1 MDPVQ
6 FVILLISIIVTAAI
20 LVIGFQVF
28 QLLKDL
34 RISLH
39 KMNRIL
45 DDTGDITESVKQP
58 ISSISNLTS
67 GIQAGI
73 GIVEKFA
80 NRKK

>member
-20 LVIGFQVF
+20 LVIGYQVY
-28 QLLKDL
+28 QLLKDI
-34 RISLH
+34 RKSLH

-45 DDTGDITESVKQP
+45 DDTGDITESVKKP
-58 ISSISNLTS
+58 VSSLANLTS

-73 GIVEKFA
+73 GIIEKFA
-80 NRKK
+80 NRK

>member
-6 FVILLISIIVTAAI
+6 FIILLISVIVTAAI
-20 LVIGFQVF
+20 LIIGYQVY

-34 RISLH
+34 RTSLR

-45 DDTGDITESVKQP
+45 DDTGDITESVKKP
-58 ISSISNLTS
+58 VDSLSNLTS

-73 GIVEKFA
+73 SIVEKFA
-80 NRKK
+80 KRK